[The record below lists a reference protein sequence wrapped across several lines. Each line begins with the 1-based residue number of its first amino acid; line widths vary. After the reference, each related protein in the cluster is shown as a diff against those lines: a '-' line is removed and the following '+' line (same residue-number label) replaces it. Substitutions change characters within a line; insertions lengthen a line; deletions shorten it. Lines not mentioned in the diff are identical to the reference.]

1 MTAIA
6 LPSQATPAPPTTTPA
21 DGRAAA
27 IDRGA
32 ALLARKHPQ
41 CAAMIG
47 RAAEIAKSE
56 RIHLTTTVAT
66 VAGCGGRTYTL
77 RPVGRGRW
85 ACDCPAFLHRPT
97 MVNDRPH
104 CKHTAALALT
114 FYADGGF

>member
-6 LPSQATPAPPTTTPA
+6 LIPQATTTNPTA
-21 DGRAAA
+21 DGRARA
-27 IDRGA
+27 IDRA
-32 ALLARKHPQ
+32 VSLLARKHPQ
-41 CAAMIG
+41 CAAMLG

-56 RIHLTTTVAT
+56 RVHLTTTVAT
-66 VAGCGGRTYTL
+66 VDGCGGRTYTL

-85 ACDCPAFLHRPT
+85 ACDCPSFINKPM
-97 MVNDRPH
+97 MVDGRPH